1 MNIRNFVIFVIPLG
15 ILFWPLSLFL
25 ANTPS
30 DFLSYFLPVIFIL
43 LSFLIYKKQW
53 NFYQIPILFIPIVEP
68 KLTLFPVVF
77 LLTDLIFGHRE
88 KTKII
93 FLIISTI
100 LLFVFWKPLWGQ
112 TIFIKDYEARQEV
125 IRDTQLYPSIFLA
138 RTFHNKARIIVD
150 KFIFNFFAL
159 TDPNNYF
166 FGFAPRQIVNNQNLV
181 KFPFFAI
188 VFVFYGLFF
197 IRKAENKKFITLVF
211 LSSIISLSILSIF
224 DRNDFVLWIPMA
236 LLFIHGVNLFT
247 KKYKFSFWILVL
259 FIIFTIPELLRIV
272 LQYSR

>member
-166 FGFAPRQIVNNQNLV
+166 FGFAPRQIVDNQNLI
-181 KFPFFAI
+181 KFPFLAI
-188 VFVFYGLFF
+188 FFFLLSLIKSKKYGTYVFPV
-197 IRKAENKKFITLVF
+197 IIALVF
-211 LSSIISLSILSIF
+211 TLSLLTNF
-224 DRNDFVLWIPMA
+224 DRNDFVLWIP
-236 LLFIHGVNLFT
+236 LSVVIYHGFKNVGRWQH
-247 KKYKFSFWILVL
+247 SVA
-259 FIIFTIPELLRIV
+259 IFTIYISFSLIELFQLFIT
-272 LQYSR
+272 S

>member
-1 MNIRNFVIFVIPLG
+1 MNIRNFVITLG

-25 ANTPS
+25 VNTKS
-30 DFLSYFLPVIFIL
+30 DFLNYSFSVVSVL
-43 LSFLIYKKQW
+43 LSLFFYKKQW

-68 KLTLFPVVF
+68 KLALFPVVF
-77 LLTDLIFGHRE
+77 LLTDLIFGQRE

-93 FLIISTI
+93 FLVISLI
-100 LLFVFWKPLWGQ
+100 LLFVFWKPFWGQ
-112 TIFIKDYEARQEV
+112 TIFIQDYEARQVV
-125 IRDTQLYPSIFLA
+125 IRDTQLYPSVFLA
-138 RTFHNKARIIVD
+138 RTFHNKARIIMD
-150 KFIFNFFAL
+150 KFTFNFFAL

-188 VFVFYGLFF
+188 ILVFYGVFF
-197 IRKAENKKFITLVF
+197 IRKAENKKFITLIF
-211 LSSIISLSILSIF
+211 LSSIISLSILGIF
-224 DRNDFVLWIPMA
+224 DRNDFVLWVPMV

-247 KKYKFSFWILVL
+247 KKFKFSFWILVL

-272 LQYSR
+272 IQHSR